1 MIARQRRQRNGVSAR
16 AASGEARR
24 ALCYASRRID
34 RPRDVAMPPPKIRTS
49 SFLANVPLFADLA
62 PAELERIAAGTTE
75 LHVPRGEVVFN
86 RGDPCTGFHIVIYGQ
101 VKLSIVTPMGSEK
114 VIEIIGPRMSFGE
127 ALMFMDKAYVV
138 MAQTLADTML
148 LHVSKQVVL
157 AELAAQP
164 DFARKMLAGLSR
176 RLHGLIA
183 DVESYSL
190 QSGTQRVIG
199 YLLRQDIDN
208 DSDGPSRVTLP
219 TSKAIVASRLNL
231 TPEHFSRILH
241 ELADAGLIAVEG
253 RDIAIRDVE
262 QLRRYTG

>member
-1 MIARQRRQRNGVSAR
+1 VASPLAQARSAPGR
-16 AASGEARR
+16 CATLHAASIAAR
-24 ALCYASRRID
+24 D
-34 RPRDVAMPPPKIRTS
+34 AMPPPKIRTS

-62 PAELERIAAGTTE
+62 PAELERVAAGTAE
-75 LHVPRGEVVFN
+75 LHIPRGEVVFN
-86 RGDPCTGFHIVIYGQ
+86 KGDPCIGFHVVIYGQ

-127 ALMFMDKAYVV
+127 ALMFMDKPYVV
-138 MAQTLADTML
+138 MAQTLSDTML

-157 AELAAQP
+157 AELQSQP

-176 RLHGLIA
+176 RLHGLIS

-199 YLLRQDIDN
+199 YLLRQDIDK
-208 DSDGPSRVTLP
+208 DGDGPSRVTLP

-241 ELADAGLIAVEG
+241 ELADARLIGVEG
-253 RDIAIRDVE
+253 RDITIRDVGE
-262 QLRRYTG
+262 LRRYTG